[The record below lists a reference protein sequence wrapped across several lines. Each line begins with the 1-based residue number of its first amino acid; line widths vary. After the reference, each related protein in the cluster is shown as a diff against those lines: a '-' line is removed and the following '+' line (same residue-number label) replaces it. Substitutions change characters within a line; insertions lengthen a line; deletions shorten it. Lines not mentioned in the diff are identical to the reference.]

1 MNCAFKEKIKNLT
14 LNTQIMKN
22 RNDEYE
28 ALKKKALEQFKT
40 GQPLMGKDGAFAP
53 LLKQFLE
60 ASLESEMDEHLNEI
74 ERTKGNRR
82 NGTSKKLLKTS
93 EGSFELETPRD
104 RESTF
109 EPEIV
114 RKRETVLADNL
125 EKKIIGMYGLGM
137 SLRDISGHIKEM
149 YDTDISAA
157 TLSAITDRV
166 IPMVKEWQSRPLEEV
181 YCIVWMDA
189 MHYKVKDEG
198 KVTSRAVYNILGI
211 TTEGKKELLGMYVSE
226 SEGANFWLSVLTDL
240 QHRGVQDILIA
251 CIDNLKGFSEAI
263 NSIYPKTEVQSCI
276 VHQIRNSLKY
286 VASKNQKEFMRDL
299 KEVYKAT
306 SREVAEENLKA
317 LDEKWGKKYPV
328 VIASW
333 QNNWHKL
340 STFFKYTESIRKLIY
355 TTNAIEGFHRQ
366 VRKVTKNKT
375 AFTSDMALLKL
386 IYLAQRNIS
395 KKWTQ
400 PLQNWSLAISQL
412 SIIFGNRLKLAFLE

>member
-1 MNCAFKEKIKNLT
+1 
-14 LNTQIMKN
+14 MKN
-22 RNDEYE
+22 RNEEYE
-28 ALKKKALEQFKT
+28 ALKKKALEQLKT
-40 GQPLMGKDGAFAP
+40 GQPLLGKNGAFAP
-53 LLKQFLE
+53 LMKEFLE
-60 ASLESEMDEHLNEI
+60 SALEAEMEEHLDESE
-74 ERTKGNRR
+74 RSKGNRR
-82 NGTSKKLLKTS
+82 NGTNKKLLKTS
-93 EGSFELETPRD
+93 DGSFELETPRD
-104 RESTF
+104 RESSFT
-109 EPEIV
+109 PEIV
-114 RKRETVLADNL
+114 KKRETILADNL

-137 SLRDISGHIKEM
+137 SLRDISEHIKEM

-166 IPMVKEWQSRPLEEV
+166 IPLVREWQSRPLEEV

-211 TTEGKKELLGMYVSE
+211 TTEGKKELLGMYVSQ

-263 NSIYPKTEVQSCI
+263 ASIYPRTEVQSCI

-286 VASKNQKEFMRDL
+286 VASKNQKEFMVDL
-299 KEVYKAT
+299 KLVYRAVT
-306 SREVAEENLKA
+306 IELAEENLNA

-328 VIASW
+328 VISSW
-333 QNNWHKL
+333 RNNWHKL
-340 STFFKYTESIRKLIY
+340 STYFKYTDHIRRMIY

-395 KKWTQ
+395 KKWTS
-400 PLQNWSLAISQL
+400 PLQNWGLTVSQL
-412 SIIFGNRLKLAFLE
+412 SIIFGERLKLKFLA

>member
-1 MNCAFKEKIKNLT
+1 
-14 LNTQIMKN
+14 MKN

-82 NGTSKKLLKTS
+82 NGTNKKLLKTS

-306 SREVAEENLKA
+306 SIELAEENLKA
-317 LDEKWGKKYPV
+317 LEEKWGKKYPV

-375 AFTSDMALLKL
+375 AFTSDMALQKL
-386 IYLAQRNIS
+386 IYLAHRNIS

-412 SIIFGNRLKLAFLE
+412 SIIFGSRLKLAFLE